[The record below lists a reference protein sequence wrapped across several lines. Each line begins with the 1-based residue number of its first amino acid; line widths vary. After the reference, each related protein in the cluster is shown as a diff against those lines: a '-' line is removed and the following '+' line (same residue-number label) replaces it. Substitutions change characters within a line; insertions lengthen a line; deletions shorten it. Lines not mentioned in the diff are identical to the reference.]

1 VFEVTKKKLGKLIIF
16 PGLLISITFIFLFS
30 FRESQE
36 FKGFP
41 VPKTAELTEKKSK
54 LEKYKWDSASEENGL
69 PLRYQLIIKLW
80 GWDKREQMGAL
91 SIYEKNG
98 EEVGVISLTDYLSL
112 STE

>member
-16 PGLLISITFIFLFS
+16 AGLLIVITFIFLFS
-30 FRESQE
+30 FRESEE

-69 PLRYQLIIKLW
+69 PLRYQFMIKLW
-80 GWDKREQMGAL
+80 GWEKVDQMGAL
-91 SIYEKNG
+91 TTYEKNG
-98 EEVGVISLTDYLSL
+98 AQVGVISLTDYLSL
-112 STE
+112 STN

>member
-16 PGLLISITFIFLFS
+16 AGLLISITFIFLFS
-30 FRESQE
+30 FRESEE

-41 VPKTAELTEKKSK
+41 VPKTAELIEKKSK

-69 PLRYQLIIKLW
+69 PLRYQIIIKLW

-98 EEVGVISLTDYLSL
+98 EQVGVISLTDYLSL
-112 STE
+112 STN